1 MSIILVLFLIC
12 FAIIVAQVPDLDANM
27 VNEGCRDNLSAR
39 FQSAL
44 RQVLPTQDNN
54 DAYWI
59 IHYSP
64 IIVVDNR
71 EGRRQGY
78 LVVDRTALY
87 VFVQPAPSWACGGS
101 SEAVGALLPPLRI
114 PFSLIT
120 KIIVHGKSWIGL
132 EPFKLE

>member
-1 MSIILVLFLIC
+1 M
-12 FAIIVAQVPDLDANM
+12 PDLDAKM
-27 VNEGCRDNLSAR
+27 FNEGCRDNLSTQ
-39 FQSAL
+39 FQNAL

-54 DAYWI
+54 DAHWI

-64 IIVVDNR
+64 IIVIDNR
-71 EGRRQGY
+71 EGRRKGY

-120 KIIVHGKSWIGL
+120 KIIVHGKFCIGL
-132 EPFKLE
+132 EPFILQ